1 MSDAWVVA
9 LVGGTAA
16 TVVGGLLID
25 PARRFLRRV
34 WHRVIAVVR
43 VGARV
48 VWRGLA
54 GSVPVWVVLGV
65 VAAWGGLT
73 GAVPTAVWVML
84 AAAAVVALARWVAS
98 IEIVATVHLS
108 PAPSDPATPE
118 PAPPPALGRIENVIL
133 RLLVQ
138 ADGSLVHFDDL
149 AQAAQER
156 RLRVQ
161 PAVER
166 LVNLGLIHPHEDP
179 TYGLRLSLT
188 RRGRDVLIARGD
200 V

>member
-16 TVVGGLLID
+16 TVVGGLLIE

-84 AAAAVVALARWVAS
+84 APAPVVPVRVTTAPAS
-98 IEIVATVHLS
+98 IFS
-108 PAPSDPATPE
+108 PASRSPF
-118 PAPPPALGRIENVIL
+118 
-133 RLLVQ
+133 RLLSQKTAPLTVT
-138 ADGSLVHFDDL
+138 
-149 AQAAQER
+149 
-156 RLRVQ
+156 
-161 PAVER
+161 
-166 LVNLGLIHPHEDP
+166 GL
-179 TYGLRLSLT
+179 
-188 RRGRDVLIARGD
+188 
-200 V
+200 

>member
-16 TVVGGLLID
+16 TVVGGLLIE

-65 VAAWGGLT
+65 VGLVQLSVVV
-73 GAVPTAVWVML
+73 GRRL
-84 AAAAVVALARWVAS
+84 AGS
-98 IEIVATVHLS
+98 
-108 PAPSDPATPE
+108 
-118 PAPPPALGRIENVIL
+118 APPG
-133 RLLVQ
+133 
-138 ADGSLVHFDDL
+138 
-149 AQAAQER
+149 
-156 RLRVQ
+156 
-161 PAVER
+161 
-166 LVNLGLIHPHEDP
+166 
-179 TYGLRLSLT
+179 
-188 RRGRDVLIARGD
+188 
-200 V
+200 

>member
-1 MSDAWVVA
+1 
-9 LVGGTAA
+9 
-16 TVVGGLLID
+16 
-25 PARRFLRRV
+25 
-34 WHRVIAVVR
+34 
-43 VGARV
+43 
-48 VWRGLA
+48 
-54 GSVPVWVVLGV
+54 
-65 VAAWGGLT
+65 
-73 GAVPTAVWVML
+73 ML
-84 AAAAVVALARWVAS
+84 DAAAVVALARWVAY